1 MARTIELYP
10 SVFLTFNITANVT
23 NAVDY
28 YGLAYKNL
36 SDDTFQ
42 KYHFFGIDY
51 PLLDGAGRY
60 TIFVNGSLT
69 PIPDI
74 SGNFTDTTQF
84 TIVVNNNE
92 DVYFYINSTMIYSAL
107 VTLPVVSSN
116 YYYGYFNFIDNI
128 NGGEAID
135 NISFGYVQTGTVTG
149 PTGPTGPTGH
159 TGNTGPR
166 GPTGNT
172 GPTGDIGPTGI
183 TGPTGQQ
190 GIAGTAVLYTK
201 YGEGPVGSDAS
212 GTQTIYTGPKLLGIP
227 VDETWVYEFYV
238 FVISANVTADTRP
251 TYANSRLSVYNYSD
265 PSSPQLLTTINSS
278 QASYGAQQS
287 TFIYSC
293 LAQEGYQ
300 FVLQTFNAFNLNQVP
315 TYLIKLTKIKTTA
328 ISDASSCI

>member
-36 SDDTFQ
+36 NDDSFQ

-84 TIVVNNNE
+84 TIVVNNNQ
-92 DVYFYINSTMIYSAL
+92 DVYFFINSTMIYSAF
-107 VTLPVVSSN
+107 VTLPVVSAN

-128 NGGEAID
+128 TGGEAIN
-135 NISFGYVQTGTVTG
+135 NISFGYVQTGSVTG
-149 PTGPTGPTGH
+149 PTGPTG
-159 TGNTGPR
+159 NT
-166 GPTGNT
+166 
-172 GPTGDIGPTGI
+172 GPTGI

-201 YGEGPVGSDAS
+201 YGQGPVGSDAS
-212 GTQTIYTGPKLLGIP
+212 GTQTIYTGPKLVGIP

-238 FVISANVTADTRP
+238 FVISANVTVNTTP
-251 TYANSRLSVYNYSD
+251 TYANSRLSVYNYSN

-278 QASYGAQQS
+278 QGSYGDQQS

-293 LAQEGYQ
+293 VAQEGYQ

-315 TYLIKLTKIKTTA
+315 TYLIKLTKIKTSA
-328 ISDASSCI
+328 ISNANTCI